1 MIEKIVL
8 HNFKRFKDE
17 TIPFNES
24 INILVGDNNTGKST
38 ILEAIH
44 LVLTKRLN
52 GKLIENELS
61 HYLFNKDIADD
72 YIASLST
79 ESPQEPP
86 MIWIELWLKESADYI
101 SLRGNNNQEKVDAIG
116 IKLIISFNEI
126 NSDDYFNL
134 LKNGGIRS
142 IPTDWYKIEWYGFD
156 GNSFFPKI
164 IPNASFIDTSRIML
178 TAGSDLY
185 LKEIIDKSIEP
196 TDRIALSMAYLGL
209 RHDFADNPILKQI
222 DDHLL
227 ENPSEI
233 TNSKLAVAL
242 DLTHKSSWDKTL
254 TVHVDGQPFEY
265 SGRGEQSTIKAMLA
279 LRNKTKNSGIVL
291 FEEPENNL
299 SYSSMRSLMCRVE
312 QKLDGKQLFIS
323 THSSYVLNKLGLNN
337 LHLFSSAGVRSLR
350 ELQVDTY
357 KYFKILP
364 GYDTLRVL
372 LAKRVILVEG
382 PSDELIIQRAYFDK
396 NGVLP
401 IDNGIDVLSVRGLSF
416 KRFLDLARV
425 LGKIASVVTDND
437 GDIANNITKKYKR
450 YSTEFKVYTSS
461 DELLHTLEPNIVS
474 VNNLDILNLILNK
487 SFADKVS
494 VQQYMEGH
502 KTAWAIAVFESD
514 QNITFPD
521 YILNAIQ

>member
-8 HNFKRFKDE
+8 HNFKRFRDE

-24 INILVGDNNTGKST
+24 INILVGDNNAGKST
-38 ILEAIH
+38 ILEAIY
-44 LVLTKRLN
+44 LVLTKRIN

-61 HYLFNKDIADD
+61 HYLFNQDIANE
-72 YIASLST
+72 YIKSLST

-86 MIWIELWLKESADYI
+86 TIWVELWLKESADYT
-101 SLRGNNNQEKVDAIG
+101 SLRGNNNQEKLDAVG
-116 IKLIISFNEI
+116 IKLIISFNDI
-126 NSDDYFNL
+126 NTDDYISL
-134 LKNGGIRS
+134 MKSGGIRS
-142 IPTDWYKIEWYGFD
+142 IPTDWYKTEWYGFD

-185 LKEIIDKSIEP
+185 LKEIIDRSIES

-233 TNSKLAVAL
+233 TDSKLAVAL
-242 DLTHKSSWDKTL
+242 DLTQKSSWDKTL
-254 TVHVDGQPFEY
+254 TMHVDGQPFEY

-299 SYSSMRSLMCRVE
+299 SYSSMRSLMNRVE
-312 QKLDGKQLFIS
+312 QKLDSKQLFIS

-337 LHLFSSAGVRSLR
+337 LHLFSNAGVKSLSDLP
-350 ELQVDTY
+350 EDTY
-357 KYFKILP
+357 KYFKSIP

-372 LAKRVILVEG
+372 LAKAVILVEG
-382 PSDELIIQRAYFDK
+382 PSDELIVQRACFDK
-396 NGVLP
+396 HGVFP
-401 IDNGIDVLSVRGLSF
+401 VDKGTDVLSVRGLSF
-416 KRFLDLARV
+416 KRFLDLARI
-425 LGKIASVVTDND
+425 LGKTASVVTDND
-437 GDIANNITKKYKR
+437 GDIANNIINKYKR
-450 YSTEFKVYTSS
+450 YSTEFAIHTSS
-461 DELLHTLEPNIVS
+461 NELLNSLEQNIVS
-474 VNNLDILNLILNK
+474 VNDLSILNLVLKK
-487 SFADKVS
+487 SFKDKAS
-494 VQQYMEGH
+494 VQKYMIKN
-502 KTAWAIAVFESD
+502 KTSWAIAVLESD
-514 QNITFPD
+514 KKITYPD
-521 YILNAIQ
+521 YISNAVL